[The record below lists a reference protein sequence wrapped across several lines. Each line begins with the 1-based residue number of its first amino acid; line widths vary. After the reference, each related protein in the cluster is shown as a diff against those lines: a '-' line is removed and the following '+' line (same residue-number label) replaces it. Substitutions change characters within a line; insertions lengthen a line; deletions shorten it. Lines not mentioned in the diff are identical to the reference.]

1 MPPHDENDARDWARA
16 EAARLRQAYQP
27 IIDRMQNI
35 ETATGLDSNDQ
46 ATILSQMKQLLE
58 QLFRWC
64 LQPAFQRV
72 GTHHGMPSNVAI
84 QHIRATLRAFLAHAP
99 RLADF
104 LDGEDFLGTAY
115 RDVRGYLH
123 VAMKYRVVLP
133 QTCPWSIAQ
142 LLDDD
147 FWPDAPYP
155 ER

>member
-1 MPPHDENDARDWARA
+1 MPPHDENDGRDWARA

-35 ETATGLDSNDQ
+35 ETATGLDAHDTSM
-46 ATILSQMKQLLE
+46 ISSEMKQLL
-58 QLFRWC
+58 LLLCRWS
-64 LQPAFQRV
+64 LQSTFQRL
-72 GTHHGMPSNVAI
+72 GTHHEMPSEVAI
-84 QHIRATLRAFLAHAP
+84 QRIRATLRAFLARAP

-104 LDGEDFLGTAY
+104 LDDFLGAAY
-115 RDVRGYLH
+115 QNGRNLVRIE
-123 VAMKYRVVLP
+123 MEYRVILP